1 MISDFSLCLCQE
13 KVVLFCKDKTKG
25 FKFALFDEIIV
36 ALKGDE
42 ILKIFWDF

>member
-1 MISDFSLCLCQE
+1 MISDFSLCLCQG
-13 KVVLFCKDKTKG
+13 KVVRFYKDKTEG

-36 ALKGDE
+36 ALKGNK